1 MTLSEF
7 NELSTTQLMH
17 LSTPELKSLVSTMG
31 SRLNKRISNLKYA
44 EGANKS
50 AYEKVQE
57 SGGKFSVKGKSRK
70 ELMYE
75 AKREQGFYRM
85 KGSTVS
91 GAKKIYKSME
101 KAMGSDKKK
110 YMKKE
115 KKKAKKE
122 GRKFNR
128 RQVSK
133 EYDKRVGKAWDDFK
147 KWKAQH
153 PALNYDKDNLKKQV
167 IEKGKGTR
175 KAFYYKGMVEKAE
188 TAKSTEMD
196 PFEVVKSG
204 EQSGDSRIEKEG
216 GTNRFTP
223 IS

>member
-1 MTLSEF
+1 MTLAEF
-7 NELSTTQLMH
+7 NNLSTTQLMH
-17 LSTPELKSLVSTMG
+17 LSTPELKSLVSQIG
-31 SRLNKRISNLKYA
+31 GRLNKRISNLRYA

-57 SGGKFSVKGKSRK
+57 SGGKFSVKGKNRK

-75 AKREQGFYRM
+75 AKREQNFYRM

-128 RQVSK
+128 RKVSK
-133 EYDKRVGKAWDDFK
+133 DYDQRVGKAWDDFK

-167 IEKGKGTR
+167 IEKGKGSR

-188 TAKSTEMD
+188 TTKSTEMN
-196 PFEVVKSG
+196 PFEVVGKG
-204 EQSGDSRIEKEG
+204 EHGSDSRIKEKRRK
-216 GTNRFTP
+216 NQFTP
-223 IS
+223 IF

>member
-1 MTLSEF
+1 MTLAEF
-7 NELSTTQLMH
+7 NNLTTTHLMH
-17 LSTPELKSLVSTMG
+17 LSTPELKKLVSTMG
-31 SRLNKRISNLKYA
+31 GRLNKRISNLRYA

-57 SGGKFSVKGKSRK
+57 SGGKFSVKGKNHK

-75 AKREQGFYRM
+75 AKREQSVYRM

-110 YMKKE
+110 HMKKE

-122 GRKFNR
+122 GKKFNR

-133 EYDKRVGKAWDDFK
+133 EYDQRVGKAWDDFK

-167 IEKGKGTR
+167 IEKGKGKR

-188 TAKSTEMD
+188 TAKSTEMN

-204 EQSGDSRIEKEG
+204 EQNNDSGIKEKRRK
-216 GTNRFTP
+216 NQFTP
-223 IS
+223 IF

>member
-7 NELSTTQLMH
+7 NELTTTQLMH
-17 LSTPELKSLVSTMG
+17 LSTPELKNLVSTMG
-31 SRLNKRISNLKYA
+31 GRLNKRIINLKYA

-57 SGGKFSVKGKSRK
+57 SGGKFSVKGKNRK

-75 AKREQGFYRM
+75 AKREQSFYRM

-91 GAKKIYKSME
+91 GAKKIYKAME

-128 RQVSK
+128 RLVSK
-133 EYDKRVGKAWDDFK
+133 KYDQRVGKAWDDFK
-147 KWKAQH
+147 KWKSQH

-188 TAKSTEMD
+188 TAKSPEMN
-196 PFEVVKSG
+196 PFEVVGKG
-204 EQSGDSRIEKEG
+204 EQSDSRAKKERG
-216 GTNRFTP
+216 KNQFTP

>member
-7 NELSTTQLMH
+7 NELTTTRLMH
-17 LSTPELKSLVSTMG
+17 LSTPELKNLVSTMG
-31 SRLNKRISNLKYA
+31 GRLNKRITNLKYA
-44 EGANKS
+44 QGANKS

-57 SGGKFSVKGKSRK
+57 SGGKFSVKGKNRK

-75 AKREQGFYRM
+75 AKREQSFYRM

-115 KKKAKKE
+115 KKKATKE

-133 EYDKRVGKAWDDFK
+133 EYDQRVGKAWDDFK

-167 IEKGKGTR
+167 IEKGKGSR

-188 TAKSTEMD
+188 TTKSTGMN
-196 PFEVVKSG
+196 PFEVVGKG
-204 EQSGDSRIEKEG
+204 EHISDSRIKEKRRK
-216 GTNRFTP
+216 NQFTP
-223 IS
+223 RF

>member
-1 MTLSEF
+1 MTLAEF
-7 NELSTTQLMH
+7 NNLSTTQLMH
-17 LSTPELKSLVSTMG
+17 LSTPELKSLVSQMG
-31 SRLNKRISNLKYA
+31 GRLNKRISNLKYA

-57 SGGKFSVKGKSRK
+57 SGGKFSVKGKNRK

-128 RQVSK
+128 RLVSK
-133 EYDKRVGKAWDDFK
+133 EYDQRVGKAWDDFK

-167 IEKGKGTR
+167 IEKGKGKR
-175 KAFYYKGMVEKAE
+175 KSFYYKGMVEKAE
-188 TAKSTEMD
+188 TTKSMEMN
-196 PFEVVKSG
+196 PFEVVGNG
-204 EQSGDSRIEKEG
+204 EHSSDSRTKKERG
-216 GTNRFTP
+216 KDHFTP

>member
-1 MTLSEF
+1 MTLAEF
-7 NELSTTQLMH
+7 NNLSTTQLMH
-17 LSTPELKSLVSTMG
+17 LSTPELKKLVSTMG
-31 SRLNKRISNLKYA
+31 GRLNKRISNLKYA

-57 SGGKFSVKGKSRK
+57 SGGKFSVKGKNRK

-75 AKREQGFYRM
+75 VKREQGFYRM

-115 KKKAKKE
+115 KNKAKKE

-133 EYDKRVGKAWDDFK
+133 EYDQRVGKAWDDFK

-167 IEKGKGTR
+167 IEKGKGSR

-188 TAKSTEMD
+188 TTKSTEMN
-196 PFEVVKSG
+196 PFEVVGKGEHSNDSG
-204 EQSGDSRIEKEG
+204 IKEKRRK
-216 GTNRFTP
+216 NQFTP
-223 IS
+223 IF

>member
-1 MTLSEF
+1 MKLSEF

-17 LSTPELKSLVSTMG
+17 LSTPELKSLVSQMG
-31 SRLNKRISNLKYA
+31 GRLNKRISNLKYA

-70 ELMYE
+70 ELLYE

-110 YMKKE
+110 FMKKE

-128 RQVSK
+128 RQASK
-133 EYDKRVGKAWDDFK
+133 EYDQRVGKAWDDFK
-147 KWKAQH
+147 KWKSQH
-153 PALNYDKDNLKKQV
+153 PALNYDKDTLKKQV

-188 TAKSTEMD
+188 TTESTERN
-196 PFEVVKSG
+196 PFETLGAQIIDSG
-204 EQSGDSRIEKEG
+204 NEKERG
-216 GTNRFTP
+216 KNQFTP